1 MTNHSL
7 THKMAIAFRAGHVAQ
22 FTACAEG
29 NGCSAC
35 RFAQA
40 LIERLTPVQVQHATL
55 PCTPSALLPGGWLCG
70 SCREPIRRE
79 YQFCPNCGVPL
90 KWE

>member
-1 MTNHSL
+1 MADHSWAL
-7 THKMAIAFRAGHVAQ
+7 ELAKEIVGDWH
-22 FTACAEG
+22 EG
-29 NGCSAC
+29 AKAKIV
-35 RFAQA
+35 AQA

-90 KWE
+90 KWG